1 MRGLTRM
8 IPDLAI
14 YLERMSPPVID
25 GGYYTKTRE
34 NRPLICP
41 LPISGAYVIGALSG
55 FGIMAAPAAA
65 ELLSA
70 HIVGTTKPAYAG
82 AFDLARY
89 QDPAYQTLLEA
100 WDPTAGQL

>member
-1 MRGLTRM
+1 M
-8 IPDLAI
+8 IPDLGV
-14 YLERMSPPVID
+14 YLERMSAPVID

-34 NRPLICP
+34 NRPLISP
-41 LPISGAYVIGALSG
+41 LPVSGAYVIGALSG

-70 HIVGTTKPAYAG
+70 YIAGSSLPTYAG

-89 QDPAYQTLLEA
+89 SEPAYRKLLEN